1 MAELVSKTY
10 SEALFEVALESNKID
25 SLRDELKFVV
35 DTFNEYPKLYDI
47 MLTPKV
53 NIDEKKVVFNETF
66 GSHISDEL
74 HNFVK
79 ILFDKKRGSDIK
91 DIYTAFSDRVDEH
104 NGIVNVIVETVV
116 QMDET
121 QIESLT
127 SKLHDM
133 TGKEI
138 RLVNKISPDVLGG
151 MVVRIGDKII
161 DGSVKRKLEELKD
174 NLKQVVL

>member
-10 SEALFEVALESNKID
+10 SEALFEVALESNTID

-35 DTFNEYPKLYDI
+35 ATFNEYPKLYEI

-53 NIDEKKVVFNETF
+53 NIDEKKAVFNETF
-66 GSHISDEL
+66 GDKISDEL

-91 DIYTAFSDRVDEH
+91 DIYAAFSDRVDAH

-116 QMDET
+116 EVNET
-121 QIESLT
+121 QMENLT
-127 SKLHDM
+127 TKLKAI
-133 TGKEI
+133 TGKEVRI
-138 RLVNKISPDVLGG
+138 VNKISPDVLGG